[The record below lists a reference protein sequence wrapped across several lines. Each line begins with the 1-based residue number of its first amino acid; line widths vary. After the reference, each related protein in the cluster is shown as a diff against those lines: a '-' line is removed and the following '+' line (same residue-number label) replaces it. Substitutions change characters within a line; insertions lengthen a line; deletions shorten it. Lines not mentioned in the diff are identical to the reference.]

1 MRISGTIVFLTFI
14 IFSANNARAQGLRS
28 YFNNYYDEIATS
40 ICTALSKDNHVA
52 AVRRTCGNGASC
64 VGVFRNA
71 EGQLHFKGNFDS
83 FKSFF

>member
-1 MRISGTIVFLTFI
+1 MRIIGTIVFLTFI

-40 ICTALSKDNHVA
+40 ICSALSRGNHVA

-64 VGVFRNA
+64 VDVCRNA